1 MRLETYQLQQ
11 FLDALLNAVGR
22 PAFDL
27 RHYANVTSHSEVREE
42 ADFLNHISDHAAQAD
57 YIPIADRAAVNV
69 NLAFAL
75 FQQTIDEF
83 EGSGFAGAAA
93 AKQDQGLA
101 AKDFEIQVAQEVVT
115 GFEAIGDVAEFD
127 GWTGAGRISHLFQIS
142 STDSD
147 AMR

>member
-1 MRLETYQLQQ
+1 MRLKAHQLQQ
-11 FLDALLNAVGR
+11 FLDALLNAIGR

-27 RHYANVTSHSEVREE
+27 RHYTDVASDSEVGEE

-57 YIPIADRAAVNV
+57 YIPIAYRATVDL

-83 EGSGFAGAAA
+83 EGRGFAGAAA
-93 AKQDQGLA
+93 AQQDQGFA
-101 AKDFEIQVAQEVVT
+101 AKDFEIQVAQEGVT

-127 GWTGAGRISHLFQIS
+127 GCTVTGRVAHRSGYF
-142 STDSD
+142 STS
-147 AMR
+147 MQM